1 VSPAKKFHAAC
12 YTIEGINSFAV
23 VIYFNYLYFYF
34 RDTFG
39 FNDRQNLE
47 LAALIGVVYIFA
59 SLGAGKFSKRCG
71 YFTALKIGFAVMAAG
86 LAVGSQLH
94 TVAGAIAAA
103 CVVNAGMCFIWPV
116 LEALVSEDANAAQA
130 VGIYNITW
138 ATTNAVAFFIGGTL
152 IEKLGYRSIFYVPL
166 GFMVLQFAMVF
177 GLQRMQPKKLAA
189 EMGKNPHADEA
200 HRSAPTRA
208 RSFQRM
214 AWLANPFAYIA
225 INTLIAVLPGIAHK
239 FDLSPMLAGFA
250 CSLWCFARGAAFVV
264 FWQWTRWH
272 YRFRFLV
279 TAFVLM
285 IISFAVIIV
294 VPSLAVILVAQ
305 LVFGA
310 TIGLMYYSSLFYA
323 MDAHDAGS
331 EHGGIHEAAIGIGN
345 CLGPAAGAAA
355 LWLAPQ
361 NAGAGAWA
369 VSGLLTIGLGGLM
382 WLRWHTT
389 NR

>member
-1 VSPAKKFHAAC
+1 
-12 YTIEGINSFAV
+12 
-23 VIYFNYLYFYF
+23 
-34 RDTFG
+34 
-39 FNDRQNLE
+39 
-47 LAALIGVVYIFA
+47 
-59 SLGAGKFSKRCG
+59 
-71 YFTALKIGFAVMAAG
+71 
-86 LAVGSQLH
+86 
-94 TVAGAIAAA
+94 
-103 CVVNAGMCFIWPV
+103 
-116 LEALVSEDANAAQA
+116 
-130 VGIYNITW
+130 
-138 ATTNAVAFFIGGTL
+138 
-152 IEKLGYRSIFYVPL
+152 
-166 GFMVLQFAMVF
+166 MVLQFAMVF

-189 EMGKNPHADEA
+189 EMGKTYHADAA
-200 HRSAPTRA
+200 HRNPPPQAK
-208 RSFQRM
+208 SFQRM

-264 FWQWTRWH
+264 FWQWTGWH

-279 TAFVLM
+279 TSFVLM

-345 CLGPAAGAAA
+345 FLGPAAGAAA

-369 VSGLLTIGLGGLM
+369 VSGLLTLGLGGLV
-382 WLRWHTT
+382 WLRRRYS
-389 NR
+389 NG